1 MGKLQDYVRE
11 CIIGCK
17 SRAEINTQNKAEVL
31 LDKFAQRLDEEGGG
45 IPTVKVGGDTLTWD
59 GNTDGKPII
68 DTPFTMYKVADN
80 VITVNDVAHGFSVIY
95 NGQTVEI
102 PSDYGSNDDVAFNW
116 NLGAFVYA
124 ESEYGE
130 VGVYFSEGVSSLTIP
145 GYTGFSAKEVIDPDY
160 LPEIPA
166 EKLPGRGTVLYENY
180 DGTPPENGV
189 IPCDI
194 SSYKYVEVLFTRDDG
209 NGDSYSVVTG
219 MLIRKAAAVAAFA
232 TANFILYDE
241 PGTIRIAQAV
251 IEYDEEMKLFM
262 MVPGML
268 LSYDT
273 TNNMACTRSL
283 DECIF
288 PARIVGYK

>member
-31 LDKFAQRLDEEGGG
+31 LDKFAQRLDEEGGS
-45 IPTVKVGGDTLTWD
+45 IPTVQVGGDTLTWD
-59 GNTDGKPII
+59 GDIDGKLII

-80 VITVNDVAHGFSVIY
+80 VITLNDVAHGFSVIY
-95 NGQTVEI
+95 NGRTVEI

-145 GYTGFSAKEVIDPDY
+145 GYTGFPAKEVIDPDY
-160 LPEIPA
+160 LPEIPV

-180 DGTPPENGV
+180 EGTPPAGGF
-189 IPCDI
+189 IPCDL
-194 SSYKYVEVLFTRDDG
+194 SPYKYAEVLFIRNDDG
-209 NGDSYSVVTG
+209 TGETHGAVTG
-219 MLIRKAAAVAAFA
+219 LLVGKAVDAR
-232 TANFILYDE
+232 ANIILNDA
-241 PGTIRIAQAV
+241 PDTIRIAQAD
-251 IEYDEEMKLFM
+251 IEYDEERKMFTPI
-262 MVPGML
+262 PGVL

-273 TNNMACTRSL
+273 TNNMACTPST
-283 DECIF
+283 DENIF
-288 PARIVGYK
+288 VARIVGYK